1 MNVRVLTTPRR
12 TLALALTGLVLAAL
26 SPPTAANPEPYSQ
39 ASKQHSPAQR
49 LNQQVHRALE
59 RARMGQAQAAMASL
73 QAVLDEQPEH
83 HDARLLLAT
92 MQAARGDLQQA
103 QTTLEQG
110 LATAPHHANLRMNL
124 ARVQMQAGQA
134 TQALETLET
143 GVTTQPTAD
152 YRALYAVVLHAEGFP
167 LRATI
172 QYALAIREQPYNA
185 QWLVGI
191 AVSLHALGQVEAARE
206 AFERARNA
214 PDFNRRLADG
224 VAQYGVIP

>member
-1 MNVRVLTTPRR
+1 MNEHALRATRQAL
-12 TLALALTGLVLAAL
+12 TLALAGLVLATL
-26 SPPTAANPEPYSQ
+26 SPPSKANPEPRSH
-39 ASKQHSPAQR
+39 ASKLHSPAQR

-59 RARMGQAQAAMASL
+59 RARQGQAQAAIASL

-92 MQAARGDLQQA
+92 LQAARGDLQQA
-103 QTTLEQG
+103 QTTLELG
-110 LATAPHHANLRMNL
+110 LAIAPHHTNLRMNL
-124 ARVQMQAGQA
+124 ARMQMQTGQSGD
-134 TQALETLET
+134 ALETLEA
-143 GVTTQPTAD
+143 GVTAQPTAD

-167 LRATI
+167 LRATV
-172 QYALAIREQPYNA
+172 QYVLAIREQPYNA

-191 AVSLHALGQVEAARE
+191 AVSLHALGQSDAARE

-214 PDFNRRLADG
+214 PDFNRRLADV